1 MFLKSNLPYFF
12 SWKQPELRLYV
23 AKTLVLKLWPKIK
36 NLQNFMPHF
45 CE

>member
-23 AKTLVLKLWPKIK
+23 AKTCSQIMAQNKKLTKLYVPF
-36 NLQNFMPHF
+36 L
-45 CE
+45 